1 MQRYWLSIGDGATY
15 GPYTL
20 DELKAYA
27 ADGRVTAASMLCA
40 EGAQQ
45 WLPAATVLPG
55 VSLAP
60 PAPPSSGQAAPIAR
74 RVQMVWPTVALIA
87 SIVISTC
94 LPLGIVAFLMARRA
108 NTLYE
113 AGDEP
118 GGQRAESSWRM
129 WAIASWVINLVF
141 AYLTYRTLSSCMSF
155 LDQV

>member
-40 EGAQQ
+40 EGEQE
-45 WLPAATVLPG
+45 WVAAPSVLVGVVLP
-55 VSLAP
+55 P
-60 PAPPSSGQAAPIAR
+60 PLPPGRGAAPVAR
-74 RVQMVWPTVALIA
+74 RVRMAWPTVALVA
-87 SIVISTC
+87 SLVISTC

-108 NTLYE
+108 NALYE
-113 AGDEP
+113 AGDEA
-118 GGQRAESSWRM
+118 GGLRAESSWRM
-129 WAIASWVINLVF
+129 WAIASWVVNVVF
-141 AYLTYRTLSSCMSF
+141 IYLTWRTVSSCMSF